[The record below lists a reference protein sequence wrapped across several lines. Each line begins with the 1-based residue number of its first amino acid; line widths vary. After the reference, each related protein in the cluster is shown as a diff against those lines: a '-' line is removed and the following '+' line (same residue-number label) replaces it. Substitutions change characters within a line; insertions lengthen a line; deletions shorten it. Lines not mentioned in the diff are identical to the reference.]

1 MKLLLYGEIGWEVR
15 AAEFVPALDAV
26 TDSHIDLHI
35 SSPGGDVFEA
45 LAIMNALKEHPA
57 TKTVYIDGLAA
68 SAASFIAVGIGGE
81 VLMRPGAEMMIHN
94 AQGGAW
100 GDMND
105 MHAIIDRLESASA
118 TIADIYAAKTGTDAE
133 TWRAAMDAET
143 WFSADEALAA
153 GLVDKVEAAG
163 EGVDNRKLAGVS
175 NTVRGGRYR
184 RREDAPAP
192 QPALM
197 NRRGARE
204 EKHMS
209 FIDKLKAALG
219 ADPNT
224 SQDDL
229 LKLVNVAVAGF
240 NPEVAVKDNQSEE
253 TVTAETASDDEENQ
267 EEVAVKDNP
276 SEETVTA
283 ETASD
288 DEENQEEVAV
298 KDNPSEETVT
308 AETASDD
315 EENQEEVAVKDNTSE
330 EPETES
336 IDAFGD
342 VVTIDRGVYEDL
354 LKRAATGDASV
365 ERDHQMEVA
374 AMVDTAIKAGKV
386 LAARRDALIAQGLE
400 DTTALKNHLA
410 KLAPGTIPVSEKGWV
425 GSVGVDADEETA
437 KLAEK
442 DLLNQLANSSNFAM
456 PMQPARLGV
465 ATFRGGKN

>member
-240 NPEVAVKDNQSEE
+240 NPEVAVKDN
-253 TVTAETASDDEENQ
+253 
-267 EEVAVKDNP
+267 
-276 SEETVTA
+276 
-283 ETASD
+283 
-288 DEENQEEVAV
+288 
-298 KDNPSEETVT
+298 PSEETVT

>member
-1 MKLLLYGEIGWEVR
+1 MKLLMYGEIGWEVR
-15 AAEFVPALDAV
+15 AAEFVPAIDAV

-45 LAIMNALKEHPA
+45 LTIMNALKEHPS

-81 VLMRPGAEMMIHN
+81 VIMRPGAEMMIHN

-105 MHAIIDRLESASA
+105 MHAIIERLESASA
-118 TIADIYAAKTGTDAE
+118 TIADIYAAKTGTDAKQ
-133 TWRAAMDAET
+133 WRAAMDAET

-153 GLVDKVEAAG
+153 GLVDRVEAAG

-175 NTVRGGRYR
+175 NNVRGGRYR

-197 NRRGARE
+197 NRGHE
-204 EKHMS
+204 EERMS

-219 ADPNT
+219 ADPHT

-240 NPEVAVKDNQSEE
+240 NPEVAVKDNQTEE

-267 EEVAVKDNP
+267 EQVAVKDN
-276 SEETVTA
+276 
-283 ETASD
+283 
-288 DEENQEEVAV
+288 Q
-298 KDNPSEETVT
+298 
-308 AETASDD
+308 
-315 EENQEEVAVKDNTSE
+315 SE
-330 EPETES
+330 EPDTAEPT
-336 IDAFGD
+336 DTFGD
-342 VVTIDRGVYEDL
+342 VVTIDRYVYEDL

-365 ERDHQMEVA
+365 ERDHRMEVA

-386 LAARRDALIAQGLE
+386 LAARRDALITQGLE
-400 DTTALKNHLA
+400 DTTALKNHLD

-425 GSVGVDADEETA
+425 GSVGADADKENV

-442 DLLNQLANSSNFAM
+442 DRLNQLANSSNFAM

-465 ATFRGGKN
+465 ATFQGGK

>member
-15 AAEFVPALDAV
+15 ASEFVPALDAV

-81 VLMRPGAEMMIHN
+81 VIMRPGAEVMIHN

-105 MHAIIDRLESASA
+105 MHAIIERLDSASA
-118 TIADIYAAKTGTDAE
+118 TIADIYAAKTGTDAA

-153 GLVDKVEAAG
+153 GLVDRVEEAG
-163 EGVDNRKLAGVS
+163 SDVDNRKLAGVS

-204 EKHMS
+204 EKPMS

-240 NPEVAVKDNQSEE
+240 NPEVAVKDNPSEE
-253 TVTAETASDDEENQ
+253 IVTAETASDDEETQ
-267 EEVAVKDNP
+267 EEVAVKDNQ
-276 SEETVTA
+276 SEDAVTA
-283 ETASD
+283 ETAND
-288 DEENQEEVAV
+288 DEETQEEVAV
-298 KDNPSEETVT
+298 KDNQSEETIK
-308 AETASDD
+308 AD
-315 EENQEEVAVKDNTSE
+315 
-330 EPETES
+330 TES
-336 IDAFGD
+336 TDAFGD

-386 LAARRDALIAQGLE
+386 LAARRAALIAQGLE

-465 ATFRGGKN
+465 ATFQGGKN

>member
-15 AAEFVPALDAV
+15 AAEFVPAIDAV

-45 LAIMNALKEHPA
+45 LTIMNALKEHPA

-81 VLMRPGAEMMIHN
+81 VIMRPGAEMMIHN

-105 MHAIIDRLESASA
+105 MHAIIERLDSASA
-118 TIADIYAAKTGTDAE
+118 TIADIYAAKTGTDAA

-153 GLVDKVEAAG
+153 GLVDRVEAAG

-175 NTVRGGRYR
+175 NTVRGGKFR
-184 RREDAPAP
+184 RRADAPAP
-192 QPALM
+192 TPALM

-204 EKHMS
+204 EKPMS

-219 ADPNT
+219 ADPST

-253 TVTAETASDDEENQ
+253 TVTAEDILTTETVSDDEETQ
-267 EEVAVKDNP
+267 EQVAVKDNP
-276 SEETVTA
+276 SEEI
-283 ETASD
+283 
-288 DEENQEEVAV
+288 
-298 KDNPSEETVT
+298 VT

-336 IDAFGD
+336 TDAFGD
-342 VVTIDRGVYEDL
+342 VVTIDREVYEDL

-465 ATFRGGKN
+465 ATFQGGKN

>member
-229 LKLVNVAVAGF
+229 LKLVNVAVAGV
-240 NPEVAVKDNQSEE
+240 NPEGAGKDKPSEE
-253 TVTAETASDDEENQ
+253 TATAETASDDEENQ
-267 EEVAVKDNP
+267 K
-276 SEETVTA
+276 
-283 ETASD
+283 
-288 DEENQEEVAV
+288 EVAV

-365 ERDHQMEVA
+365 ERDHQREVA

>member
-45 LAIMNALKEHPA
+45 LAIMNALKEHPS

-81 VLMRPGAEMMIHN
+81 VIMRPGAEMMIHN

-105 MHAIIDRLESASA
+105 MHAIIERLESASA
-118 TIADIYAAKTGTDAE
+118 TIADIYAAKTGTNAE

-143 WFSADEALAA
+143 WFSADEALVA

-204 EKHMS
+204 EKPMS

-229 LKLVNVAVAGF
+229 LTLVNVAVAGF

-253 TVTAETASDDEENQ
+253 IVTAETASDDEENQ

-276 SEETVTA
+276 
-283 ETASD
+283 
-288 DEENQEEVAV
+288 
-298 KDNPSEETVT
+298 
-308 AETASDD
+308 
-315 EENQEEVAVKDNTSE
+315 SE

-425 GSVGVDADEETA
+425 GSVGVDADEENV

>member
-1 MKLLLYGEIGWEVR
+1 MKMLLYGEIGWEVR
-15 AAEFVPALDAV
+15 ASEFVPALDAV

-81 VLMRPGAEMMIHN
+81 VIMRPGAEMMIHN

-105 MHAIIDRLESASA
+105 MHAIIERLESASA

-143 WFSADEALAA
+143 WFSADEALVA

-175 NTVRGGRYR
+175 NHVRGGRYR

-204 EKHMS
+204 EKPMS

-229 LKLVNVAVAGF
+229 LKLVNVAVDGF

-253 TVTAETASDDEENQ
+253 AVTAETASDDEENQ

-298 KDNPSEETVT
+298 KDNP
-308 AETASDD
+308 
-315 EENQEEVAVKDNTSE
+315 SE

-465 ATFRGGKN
+465 ATFQGGKN

>member
-15 AAEFVPALDAV
+15 ASEFVPAIDAV

-45 LAIMNALKEHPA
+45 LAIMNALKEHPS

-81 VLMRPGAEMMIHN
+81 VIMRPGAEMMIHN

-105 MHAIIDRLESASA
+105 MHAIIERLESASA

-143 WFSADEALAA
+143 WFSADEALVA

-204 EKHMS
+204 EKPMS

-229 LKLVNVAVAGF
+229 LTLVNVAVEGF
-240 NPEVAVKDNQSEE
+240 NPEVAVKDNTSEETVTAETANDDEENQEQVAVKDNQSEETVTDETANDDEETQATVAVKDNQSEE
-253 TVTAETASDDEENQ
+253 TVTA
-267 EEVAVKDNP
+267 
-276 SEETVTA
+276 
-283 ETASD
+283 
-288 DEENQEEVAV
+288 
-298 KDNPSEETVT
+298 
-308 AETASDD
+308 
-315 EENQEEVAVKDNTSE
+315 
-330 EPETES
+330 ES

-400 DTTALKNHLA
+400 DTMALKNHLA

>member
-1 MKLLLYGEIGWEVR
+1 MKMLLYGEIGWEVR
-15 AAEFVPALDAV
+15 ASEFVPALDAV

-35 SSPGGDVFEA
+35 SSTGGDVFEA
-45 LAIMNALKEHPA
+45 LAIMNALKEHPS

-81 VLMRPGAEMMIHN
+81 VIMRPGAEMMIHN

-105 MHAIIDRLESASA
+105 MHAIIERLESASA
-118 TIADIYAAKTGTDAE
+118 TIADIYAAKTGTDAA

-153 GLVDKVEAAG
+153 GLVDRVEAAG

-204 EKHMS
+204 EKPMS

-224 SQDDL
+224 PQDDL

-240 NPEVAVKDNQSEE
+240 NPEVAVKDNPSDEI
-253 TVTAETASDDEENQ
+253 VTAETASDDEENQ

-276 SEETVTA
+276 S
-283 ETASD
+283 
-288 DEENQEEVAV
+288 DEI
-298 KDNPSEETVT
+298 VT

-425 GSVGVDADEETA
+425 GSVGVDADEENV

-465 ATFRGGKN
+465 ATFQGGKN

>member
-81 VLMRPGAEMMIHN
+81 VIMRPGAEMMIHN

-118 TIADIYAAKTGTDAE
+118 TIADIYAAKTGTDAA

-153 GLVDKVEAAG
+153 GLVDRGEAGG
-163 EGVDNRKLAGVS
+163 EGGGNTKAARGGH
-175 NTVRGGRYR
+175 TVRGGRYR

-204 EKHMS
+204 EKPMS

-229 LKLVNVAVAGF
+229 LKLVNVAVDGF

-253 TVTAETASDDEENQ
+253 IVTAEDILTTETANNVEENQEQVAVKDNQSEEPVTAETATDVEENQ
-267 EEVAVKDNP
+267 EQVAVKDNQ
-276 SEETVTA
+276 SEEL
-283 ETASD
+283 
-288 DEENQEEVAV
+288 
-298 KDNPSEETVT
+298 P
-308 AETASDD
+308 
-315 EENQEEVAVKDNTSE
+315 
-330 EPETES
+330 
-336 IDAFGD
+336 DAFGD
-342 VVTIDRGVYEDL
+342 VVTIDREVYEDL

>member
-240 NPEVAVKDNQSEE
+240 NPEVAVKDN
-253 TVTAETASDDEENQ
+253 
-267 EEVAVKDNP
+267 P

-288 DEENQEEVAV
+288 DEEDQEEGAV

>member
-267 EEVAVKDNP
+267 EEVAVKDN
-276 SEETVTA
+276 
-283 ETASD
+283 
-288 DEENQEEVAV
+288 
-298 KDNPSEETVT
+298 
-308 AETASDD
+308 
-315 EENQEEVAVKDNTSE
+315 TSE

>member
-45 LAIMNALKEHPA
+45 LTIMNALKEHPA

-81 VLMRPGAEMMIHN
+81 AIIRPGAEMMIHN

-118 TIADIYAAKTGTDAE
+118 TIADIYAAKTGTDAAQ
-133 TWRAAMDAET
+133 WRAAMDAET

-153 GLVDKVEAAG
+153 GLVDRVEAAG

-204 EKHMS
+204 EKPMS

-276 SEETVTA
+276 
-283 ETASD
+283 
-288 DEENQEEVAV
+288 
-298 KDNPSEETVT
+298 
-308 AETASDD
+308 
-315 EENQEEVAVKDNTSE
+315 SE

-465 ATFRGGKN
+465 ATFQGGKN

>member
-15 AAEFVPALDAV
+15 AAEFVPAIDAV
-26 TDSHIDLHI
+26 TESHIDLHI

-45 LAIMNALKEHPA
+45 LTIMNALKEHPA

-81 VLMRPGAEMMIHN
+81 VIMRPGAEMMIHN

-105 MHAIIDRLESASA
+105 MHAIIERLESASA
-118 TIADIYAAKTGTDAE
+118 TIADIYAAKTGTDAAE
-133 TWRAAMDAET
+133 WRAAMDAET

-153 GLVDKVEAAG
+153 GLVDRVEAAG

-204 EKHMS
+204 EKPMS

-253 TVTAETASDDEENQ
+253 TVTAETSNDDEETQ
-267 EEVAVKDNP
+267 GQVAVKDNQ
-276 SEETVTA
+276 SEE
-283 ETASD
+283 
-288 DEENQEEVAV
+288 
-298 KDNPSEETVT
+298 PVT

-336 IDAFGD
+336 TDAFGD
-342 VVTIDRGVYEDL
+342 VVTIDREVYEDL

>member
-15 AAEFVPALDAV
+15 AAEFVPAIDAV

-45 LAIMNALKEHPA
+45 LTIMNALKEHPA

-81 VLMRPGAEMMIHN
+81 VIMRPGAEMMIHN

-105 MHAIIDRLESASA
+105 MHAIIERLESASA
-118 TIADIYAAKTGTDAE
+118 TIADIYAAKTGTDAAQ
-133 TWRAAMDAET
+133 WRAAMDAET

-153 GLVDKVEAAG
+153 GLVDRVEAAG

-175 NTVRGGRYR
+175 NHVRGGRYR
-184 RREDAPAP
+184 RRDDAPAP

-197 NRRGARE
+197 NRGQE
-204 EKHMS
+204 EERMS

-229 LKLVNVAVAGF
+229 LKLVNVAVDGF

-253 TVTAETASDDEENQ
+253 TVTAETSSDDEESQ
-267 EEVAVKDNP
+267 DQVAVKYNQ

-283 ETASD
+283 ETVTD
-288 DEENQEEVAV
+288 VEENQEQVAV
-298 KDNPSEETVT
+298 KDNQSEEIAT
-308 AETASDD
+308 AEST
-315 EENQEEVAVKDNTSE
+315 
-330 EPETES
+330 
-336 IDAFGD
+336 DAFGD

-425 GSVGVDADEETA
+425 GSVGVDADEENV

-442 DLLNQLANSSNFAM
+442 DRLNQLANSSNFAM

-465 ATFRGGKN
+465 ATFQGGKN

>member
-45 LAIMNALKEHPA
+45 LTIMNALKEHPA

-81 VLMRPGAEMMIHN
+81 VIMRPGAEMMIHN

-105 MHAIIDRLESASA
+105 MHAIIERLESASA

-143 WFSADEALAA
+143 WFSADEALVA
-153 GLVDKVEAAG
+153 GLVDRVEAAG

-204 EKHMS
+204 EKPMS

-240 NPEVAVKDNQSEE
+240 NPEVAVKDNPSEETVTAEDILTTETASDDEETQEQVAVKDNQSEE
-253 TVTAETASDDEENQ
+253 IVTAETASDDEETQ
-267 EEVAVKDNP
+267 EQVAVKDN
-276 SEETVTA
+276 
-283 ETASD
+283 
-288 DEENQEEVAV
+288 QY
-298 KDNPSEETVT
+298 
-308 AETASDD
+308 
-315 EENQEEVAVKDNTSE
+315 E
-330 EPETES
+330 EPAT
-336 IDAFGD
+336 DTFGD
-342 VVTIDRGVYEDL
+342 VVTIDREVYEDL

-465 ATFRGGKN
+465 ATFQGGKN

>member
-45 LAIMNALKEHPA
+45 LTIMNALKEHPA

-81 VLMRPGAEMMIHN
+81 VIMRPGAEMMIHN

-105 MHAIIDRLESASA
+105 MHAIIERLESASA
-118 TIADIYAAKTGTDAE
+118 TIADIYAAKTGTDAAE
-133 TWRAAMDAET
+133 WRAAMDAET

-197 NRRGARE
+197 NRGHKE
-204 EKHMS
+204 ERMS

-229 LKLVNVAVAGF
+229 LKLVNVAVDGF

-253 TVTAETASDDEENQ
+253 TVTAETANDDEENQ
-267 EEVAVKDNP
+267 EQVVVKDNQ

-283 ETASD
+283 ETAND
-288 DEENQEEVAV
+288 DEENQEQVAV
-298 KDNPSEETVT
+298 KDNQSEETVT
-308 AETASDD
+308 AEST
-315 EENQEEVAVKDNTSE
+315 
-330 EPETES
+330 
-336 IDAFGD
+336 DAFGD
-342 VVTIDRGVYEDL
+342 VVTIDREVYEDL

-465 ATFRGGKN
+465 ATFQGGKN

>member
-81 VLMRPGAEMMIHN
+81 VIMRPGAEMMIHN

-105 MHAIIDRLESASA
+105 MHAIIERLDSASA
-118 TIADIYAAKTGTDAE
+118 TIADIYAAKTGTDAA

-153 GLVDKVEAAG
+153 GLVDRVEAAG

-204 EKHMS
+204 EKPMS

-240 NPEVAVKDNQSEE
+240 NPEVAVKDN
-253 TVTAETASDDEENQ
+253 
-267 EEVAVKDNP
+267 P

-298 KDNPSEETVT
+298 KDNPSEEIVT

-315 EENQEEVAVKDNTSE
+315 EETQEEVAVKDNQSE
-330 EPETES
+330 ETIKADTES
-336 IDAFGD
+336 TDAFGD

-425 GSVGVDADEETA
+425 GSVGVDADEENV

-465 ATFRGGKN
+465 ATFQGGKN

>member
-81 VLMRPGAEMMIHN
+81 VIMRPGAEMMIHN

-105 MHAIIDRLESASA
+105 MHAIIERLDSASA
-118 TIADIYAAKTGTDAE
+118 TIADIYAAKTGTDAA

-153 GLVDKVEAAG
+153 GLVDRVEAAG

-204 EKHMS
+204 EKPMS

-240 NPEVAVKDNQSEE
+240 NPEVAVKDN
-253 TVTAETASDDEENQ
+253 
-267 EEVAVKDNP
+267 P

-283 ETASD
+283 EDILT
-288 DEENQEEVAV
+288 
-298 KDNPSEETVT
+298 T
-308 AETASDD
+308 ETASDD
-315 EENQEEVAVKDNTSE
+315 EETQEQVAVKDNQSE
-330 EPETES
+330 EAVTAETANDDEETQEQVAVKDNQS
-336 IDAFGD
+336 EETAAVDDTDAFGD

-465 ATFRGGKN
+465 ATFQGGKN

>member
-1 MKLLLYGEIGWEVR
+1 MKMLLYGEIGWEVR

-81 VLMRPGAEMMIHN
+81 VIMRPGAEMMIHN

-105 MHAIIDRLESASA
+105 MHAIIERLESASA
-118 TIADIYAAKTGTDAE
+118 TIADIYAAKTGTDAA

-153 GLVDKVEAAG
+153 GLVDRVEAAG
-163 EGVDNRKLAGVS
+163 ESVDNRKLAGVS

-204 EKHMS
+204 EKPMS

-229 LKLVNVAVAGF
+229 LTLVNVAVAGF

-253 TVTAETASDDEENQ
+253 AVTAETDSDDEETQ
-267 EEVAVKDNP
+267 EQVAVKDN
-276 SEETVTA
+276 
-283 ETASD
+283 
-288 DEENQEEVAV
+288 Q
-298 KDNPSEETVT
+298 
-308 AETASDD
+308 
-315 EENQEEVAVKDNTSE
+315 SE
-330 EPETES
+330 EPATGT
-336 IDAFGD
+336 FGD
-342 VVTIDRGVYEDL
+342 VVTIDREVYEDL

-465 ATFRGGKN
+465 ATFQGGKN

>member
-15 AAEFVPALDAV
+15 ASEFVPAIDAV

-45 LAIMNALKEHPA
+45 LTIMNALKEHPA

-81 VLMRPGAEMMIHN
+81 VIMRPGAEMMIHN

-105 MHAIIDRLESASA
+105 MHAIIERLESASA
-118 TIADIYAAKTGTDAE
+118 TIADIYAAKTGTDAA

-204 EKHMS
+204 EKPMS

-229 LKLVNVAVAGF
+229 LTLVNVAVAGF

-253 TVTAETASDDEENQ
+253 IVTAEDILTTETSNDDEETQGQVAVKDNQSEEPVTAETANDDEETQ
-267 EEVAVKDNP
+267 GQVAVKDNQ
-276 SEETVTA
+276 SEELT
-283 ETASD
+283 
-288 DEENQEEVAV
+288 
-298 KDNPSEETVT
+298 
-308 AETASDD
+308 
-315 EENQEEVAVKDNTSE
+315 
-330 EPETES
+330 
-336 IDAFGD
+336 DAFGD

>member
-1 MKLLLYGEIGWEVR
+1 MKMLLYGEIGWEVR
-15 AAEFVPALDAV
+15 ASEFVPALDAV

-81 VLMRPGAEMMIHN
+81 VIMRPGAEMMIHN

-105 MHAIIDRLESASA
+105 MHAIIERLESASA

-143 WFSADEALAA
+143 WFSADEALVA

-175 NTVRGGRYR
+175 NHVRGGRYR

-204 EKHMS
+204 EKPMS

-229 LKLVNVAVAGF
+229 LKLVNVAVDGF
-240 NPEVAVKDNQSEE
+240 NP
-253 TVTAETASDDEENQ
+253 
-267 EEVAVKDNP
+267 EVAVKDNP

-283 ETASD
+283 EDILTTETASD
-288 DEENQEEVAV
+288 DEETQEQVAV
-298 KDNPSEETVT
+298 KDNQSEEIVT

-315 EENQEEVAVKDNTSE
+315 EETQEQVAVKDNQYE
-330 EPETES
+330 EPAT
-336 IDAFGD
+336 DTFGD
-342 VVTIDRGVYEDL
+342 VVTIDREVYEDL

-465 ATFRGGKN
+465 ATFQGGKN

>member
-15 AAEFVPALDAV
+15 ASEFVPAIDAV

-45 LAIMNALKEHPA
+45 LTIMNALKEHPA

-81 VLMRPGAEMMIHN
+81 VIMRPGAEMMIHN

-105 MHAIIDRLESASA
+105 MHAIIERLESASA
-118 TIADIYAAKTGTDAE
+118 TIADIYAAKTGTDAAE
-133 TWRAAMDAET
+133 WRAAMDAET

-153 GLVDKVEAAG
+153 GLVDRVEAAG

-204 EKHMS
+204 EKPMS

-229 LKLVNVAVAGF
+229 LKLVNVAVEGF
-240 NPEVAVKDNQSEE
+240 NPEVAVKDNTSEETVTAETANDDEENQEQVAVKDNQSEETVTDETANDDEETQATVAVKDNQSEE
-253 TVTAETASDDEENQ
+253 TVTA
-267 EEVAVKDNP
+267 
-276 SEETVTA
+276 
-283 ETASD
+283 
-288 DEENQEEVAV
+288 
-298 KDNPSEETVT
+298 
-308 AETASDD
+308 
-315 EENQEEVAVKDNTSE
+315 
-330 EPETES
+330 ES

-400 DTTALKNHLA
+400 DTMALKNHLA

>member
-45 LAIMNALKEHPA
+45 LTIMNALKEHPA

-81 VLMRPGAEMMIHN
+81 VIMRPGAEMMIHN

-105 MHAIIDRLESASA
+105 MHAIIERLESASA
-118 TIADIYAAKTGTDAE
+118 TIADIYAAKTGTDAAE
-133 TWRAAMDAET
+133 WRAAMDAET

-204 EKHMS
+204 EKPMS

-229 LKLVNVAVAGF
+229 LTLVNVAVAGF

-253 TVTAETASDDEENQ
+253 IVTAEDILTTETSNDDEETQ
-267 EEVAVKDNP
+267 GQVAVKDNQ
-276 SEETVTA
+276 SEEPVTA
-283 ETASD
+283 ETSND
-288 DEENQEEVAV
+288 DEETQGQVAV
-298 KDNPSEETVT
+298 KDNQSEELT
-308 AETASDD
+308 
-315 EENQEEVAVKDNTSE
+315 
-330 EPETES
+330 
-336 IDAFGD
+336 DAFGD
-342 VVTIDRGVYEDL
+342 VVTIDRYVYEDL

-425 GSVGVDADEETA
+425 GSVGVDADEENV

-465 ATFRGGKN
+465 ATFQGGKN

>member
-81 VLMRPGAEMMIHN
+81 VIMRPGAEMMIHN

-105 MHAIIDRLESASA
+105 MHAIIERLDSASA
-118 TIADIYAAKTGTDAE
+118 TIADIYAAKTGTDAA

-204 EKHMS
+204 EKPMS

-229 LKLVNVAVAGF
+229 LTLVNVAVAGF

-253 TVTAETASDDEENQ
+253 IVTAEDILTTETSNDDEETQ
-267 EEVAVKDNP
+267 GQVAVKDNQ
-276 SEETVTA
+276 SEEL
-283 ETASD
+283 
-288 DEENQEEVAV
+288 
-298 KDNPSEETVT
+298 
-308 AETASDD
+308 
-315 EENQEEVAVKDNTSE
+315 
-330 EPETES
+330 

-342 VVTIDRGVYEDL
+342 VVTIDRYVYEDL

-425 GSVGVDADEETA
+425 GSVGVDADEENV

-465 ATFRGGKN
+465 ATFQGGKN

>member
-1 MKLLLYGEIGWEVR
+1 
-15 AAEFVPALDAV
+15 
-26 TDSHIDLHI
+26 
-35 SSPGGDVFEA
+35 
-45 LAIMNALKEHPA
+45 
-57 TKTVYIDGLAA
+57 
-68 SAASFIAVGIGGE
+68 
-81 VLMRPGAEMMIHN
+81 
-94 AQGGAW
+94 
-100 GDMND
+100 
-105 MHAIIDRLESASA
+105 
-118 TIADIYAAKTGTDAE
+118 
-133 TWRAAMDAET
+133 
-143 WFSADEALAA
+143 
-153 GLVDKVEAAG
+153 
-163 EGVDNRKLAGVS
+163 
-175 NTVRGGRYR
+175 
-184 RREDAPAP
+184 
-192 QPALM
+192 
-197 NRRGARE
+197 
-204 EKHMS
+204 MS

-229 LKLVNVAVAGF
+229 LKLVNVAVEGF

-253 TVTAETASDDEENQ
+253 TVTAETASDVEENQ
-267 EEVAVKDNP
+267 EQVAVKDNQSEETVTAETVNDDEETQEQVAVKDNP
-276 SEETVTA
+276 SEELT
-283 ETASD
+283 
-288 DEENQEEVAV
+288 
-298 KDNPSEETVT
+298 
-308 AETASDD
+308 
-315 EENQEEVAVKDNTSE
+315 
-330 EPETES
+330 
-336 IDAFGD
+336 DAFGD
-342 VVTIDRGVYEDL
+342 VVTIDREVYEDL

>member
-1 MKLLLYGEIGWEVR
+1 MKMLLYGEIGWEVR
-15 AAEFVPALDAV
+15 ASEFVPSLDAV

-81 VLMRPGAEMMIHN
+81 VIMRPGAEMMIHN

-105 MHAIIDRLESASA
+105 MHAIIERLESASA

-143 WFSADEALAA
+143 WFSADEALVA

-175 NTVRGGRYR
+175 NHVRGGRYR

-204 EKHMS
+204 EKPMI

-229 LKLVNVAVAGF
+229 LKLVNVAVEGF
-240 NPEVAVKDNQSEE
+240 NPEVAVKDNTSEE
-253 TVTAETASDDEENQ
+253 TATVETATDVEDTQ
-267 EEVAVKDNP
+267 EQVAVKDNQ
-276 SEETVTA
+276 SEEPVTA
-283 ETASD
+283 E
-288 DEENQEEVAV
+288 
-298 KDNPSEETVT
+298 
-308 AETASDD
+308 AEST
-315 EENQEEVAVKDNTSE
+315 
-330 EPETES
+330 
-336 IDAFGD
+336 DAFGD

-465 ATFRGGKN
+465 ATFQGGKN

>member
-15 AAEFVPALDAV
+15 ASEFVPAIDAV

-45 LAIMNALKEHPA
+45 LTIMNALKEHPA

-81 VLMRPGAEMMIHN
+81 VIMRPGAEMMIHN

-105 MHAIIDRLESASA
+105 MHAIIERLESSSA
-118 TIADIYAAKTGTDAE
+118 TIADIYAAKTGTDAAQ
-133 TWRAAMDAET
+133 WRAAMDAET

-204 EKHMS
+204 EKPMS

-229 LKLVNVAVAGF
+229 LTLVNVAVAGF

-253 TVTAETASDDEENQ
+253 IVTAEDILTTETSNDDEETQ
-267 EEVAVKDNP
+267 GQVAVKDNQ
-276 SEETVTA
+276 SEELT
-283 ETASD
+283 
-288 DEENQEEVAV
+288 
-298 KDNPSEETVT
+298 
-308 AETASDD
+308 
-315 EENQEEVAVKDNTSE
+315 
-330 EPETES
+330 
-336 IDAFGD
+336 DAFGD
-342 VVTIDRGVYEDL
+342 VVTIDRYVYEDL

>member
-1 MKLLLYGEIGWEVR
+1 MKLLLYGELGWEVR
-15 AAEFVPALDAV
+15 AAEFVPAIDAV

-45 LAIMNALKEHPA
+45 LTIMNALKEHPA

-81 VLMRPGAEMMIHN
+81 VIMRPGAEMMIHN

-105 MHAIIDRLESASA
+105 MHAIIERLESASA
-118 TIADIYAAKTGTDAE
+118 TIADIYAAKTGTDAAQ
-133 TWRAAMDAET
+133 WRAAMDAET

-204 EKHMS
+204 EKPMS

-229 LKLVNVAVAGF
+229 LTLVNAAVAGF
-240 NPEVAVKDNQSEE
+240 NPEVAVKDNQTEE
-253 TVTAETASDDEENQ
+253 VATADTASDDEETQ
-267 EEVAVKDNP
+267 EQVAVNDNQ
-276 SEETVTA
+276 SEEPVTA
-283 ETASD
+283 E
-288 DEENQEEVAV
+288 
-298 KDNPSEETVT
+298 
-308 AETASDD
+308 AEST
-315 EENQEEVAVKDNTSE
+315 
-330 EPETES
+330 
-336 IDAFGD
+336 DAFGD
-342 VVTIDRGVYEDL
+342 VVTIDREVYEDL

>member
-15 AAEFVPALDAV
+15 AAEFVPAIDAV

-45 LAIMNALKEHPA
+45 LTIMNALKEHPA

-81 VLMRPGAEMMIHN
+81 VIMRPGAEMMIHN

-105 MHAIIDRLESASA
+105 MYAIIERLESSSA
-118 TIADIYAAKTGTDAE
+118 TIADIYAAKTGTDAAQ
-133 TWRAAMDAET
+133 WRAAMDAET

-163 EGVDNRKLAGVS
+163 EGVDNRKLVGVS
-175 NTVRGGRYR
+175 NIVRGCRYR

-204 EKHMS
+204 EKPMS

-229 LKLVNVAVAGF
+229 LTLVNVAVAGF

-253 TVTAETASDDEENQ
+253 PVTAETANDDEETQ
-267 EEVAVKDNP
+267 GQVAVKDNQ
-276 SEETVTA
+276 SEELT
-283 ETASD
+283 
-288 DEENQEEVAV
+288 
-298 KDNPSEETVT
+298 
-308 AETASDD
+308 
-315 EENQEEVAVKDNTSE
+315 
-330 EPETES
+330 
-336 IDAFGD
+336 DAFGD
-342 VVTIDRGVYEDL
+342 VVTIDRYVYEDL

-425 GSVGVDADEETA
+425 GSVGVDADEENV

-465 ATFRGGKN
+465 ATFQGGKN

>member
-1 MKLLLYGEIGWEVR
+1 MKLLLYGELGWEVR

-81 VLMRPGAEMMIHN
+81 VIMRPGAEMMIHN

-105 MHAIIDRLESASA
+105 MHAIIERLDSASA
-118 TIADIYAAKTGTDAE
+118 TIADIYAAKTGTDAA

-153 GLVDKVEAAG
+153 GLVDRVEAAG

-204 EKHMS
+204 EKPMS

-267 EEVAVKDNP
+267 EEVAVKDN
-276 SEETVTA
+276 
-283 ETASD
+283 
-288 DEENQEEVAV
+288 
-298 KDNPSEETVT
+298 
-308 AETASDD
+308 
-315 EENQEEVAVKDNTSE
+315 TSE
-330 EPETES
+330 EPDTES

-465 ATFRGGKN
+465 ATFQGGKN

>member
-15 AAEFVPALDAV
+15 AAEFVPAIDAV

-45 LAIMNALKEHPA
+45 LTIMNALKEHPA

-81 VLMRPGAEMMIHN
+81 VIMRPGAEMMIHN

-105 MHAIIDRLESASA
+105 MHAIIERLESSSA
-118 TIADIYAAKTGTDAE
+118 TIADIYAAKTGTDAAQ
-133 TWRAAMDAET
+133 WRAAMDAET

-204 EKHMS
+204 EKPMS

-229 LKLVNVAVAGF
+229 LTLVNVAVAGF

-253 TVTAETASDDEENQ
+253 PVTAETANDDEETQ
-267 EEVAVKDNP
+267 GQVAVKDNQ
-276 SEETVTA
+276 SEEPVTA
-283 ETASD
+283 ETAND
-288 DEENQEEVAV
+288 DEETQGQVAV
-298 KDNPSEETVT
+298 KDNQSEELT
-308 AETASDD
+308 
-315 EENQEEVAVKDNTSE
+315 
-330 EPETES
+330 
-336 IDAFGD
+336 DAFGD
-342 VVTIDRGVYEDL
+342 VVTIDRYVYEDL

-425 GSVGVDADEETA
+425 GSVGVDADEENV

-465 ATFRGGKN
+465 ATFQGGKN

>member
-1 MKLLLYGEIGWEVR
+1 MKMLLYGEIGWEVR
-15 AAEFVPALDAV
+15 ASEFVPALDAV

-35 SSPGGDVFEA
+35 SSTGGDVFEA
-45 LAIMNALKEHPA
+45 LTIMNALKEHPA

-81 VLMRPGAEMMIHN
+81 VIMRPGAEMMIHN

-105 MHAIIDRLESASA
+105 MHAIIERLESASA

-143 WFSADEALAA
+143 WFSADEALVA
-153 GLVDKVEAAG
+153 GLVDRVEAAG

-204 EKHMS
+204 EKPMS

-229 LKLVNVAVAGF
+229 LKLVNVAVDGF

-253 TVTAETASDDEENQ
+253 TVTAETANDDEENQ
-267 EEVAVKDNP
+267 EQVAVKDNQ
-276 SEETVTA
+276 SEEIATA
-283 ETASD
+283 ETANE
-288 DEENQEEVAV
+288 DEETQEQVAV
-298 KDNPSEETVT
+298 KDNQSEETAT
-308 AETASDD
+308 AET
-315 EENQEEVAVKDNTSE
+315 
-330 EPETES
+330 ES
-336 IDAFGD
+336 TDAFGD
-342 VVTIDRGVYEDL
+342 VVTIDRYVYEDL

-465 ATFRGGKN
+465 ATFQGGKN

>member
-1 MKLLLYGEIGWEVR
+1 MKLLLYGELGWEVR
-15 AAEFVPALDAV
+15 AAEFVPAIDAV

-45 LAIMNALKEHPA
+45 LTIMNALKEHPA

-81 VLMRPGAEMMIHN
+81 VIMRPGAEMMIHN

-105 MHAIIDRLESASA
+105 MHAIIERLESASA
-118 TIADIYAAKTGTDAE
+118 TIADIYAAKTGTDAAE
-133 TWRAAMDAET
+133 WRAAMDAET

-153 GLVDKVEAAG
+153 GLVDRVEAAG

-204 EKHMS
+204 EKPMS

-229 LKLVNVAVAGF
+229 LKLVNVAVDGF
-240 NPEVAVKDNQSEE
+240 NPQVAVKDNQTEE
-253 TVTAETASDDEENQ
+253 VATADTASDDEETQ
-267 EEVAVKDNP
+267 EQVAVKDNQT
-276 SEETVTA
+276 EEVATA
-283 ETASD
+283 DTASD
-288 DEENQEEVAV
+288 DEETQEQVAV
-298 KDNPSEETVT
+298 NDNQSEEPVT
-308 AETASDD
+308 AEA
-315 EENQEEVAVKDNTSE
+315 
-330 EPETES
+330 ES
-336 IDAFGD
+336 TDAFGD
-342 VVTIDRGVYEDL
+342 VVTIDREVYEDL

>member
-15 AAEFVPALDAV
+15 ASEFVPAIDAV

-45 LAIMNALKEHPA
+45 LTIMNALKEHPA

-81 VLMRPGAEMMIHN
+81 VIMRPGAEMMIHN

-105 MHAIIDRLESASA
+105 MHAIIERLESASA
-118 TIADIYAAKTGTDAE
+118 TIADIYAAKTGTDAAQ
-133 TWRAAMDAET
+133 WRAAMDAET

-153 GLVDKVEAAG
+153 GLVDRVEAAG

-204 EKHMS
+204 EKPMS

-229 LKLVNVAVAGF
+229 LKLVNVAVDGF

-253 TVTAETASDDEENQ
+253 TVTAETANDDEETQ
-267 EEVAVKDNP
+267 EQVAVKDNP

-298 KDNPSEETVT
+298 KDNQSEELT
-308 AETASDD
+308 
-315 EENQEEVAVKDNTSE
+315 
-330 EPETES
+330 
-336 IDAFGD
+336 DAFGD
-342 VVTIDRGVYEDL
+342 VVTIDREVYEDL

>member
-15 AAEFVPALDAV
+15 ASEFVPAIDAV

-45 LAIMNALKEHPA
+45 LAIMNALKEHPS

-81 VLMRPGAEMMIHN
+81 VIMRPGAEMMIHN

-105 MHAIIDRLESASA
+105 MHAIIERLESASA

-143 WFSADEALAA
+143 WFSADEALVA

-204 EKHMS
+204 EKPMS

-229 LKLVNVAVAGF
+229 LTLVNVAVAGF

-253 TVTAETASDDEENQ
+253 IVTAETASDDEENQ

-276 SEETVTA
+276 
-283 ETASD
+283 
-288 DEENQEEVAV
+288 
-298 KDNPSEETVT
+298 
-308 AETASDD
+308 
-315 EENQEEVAVKDNTSE
+315 SE

-425 GSVGVDADEETA
+425 GSVGVDADEENV

-465 ATFRGGKN
+465 ATFQGGKN

>member
-15 AAEFVPALDAV
+15 ASEFVPAIDAV

-45 LAIMNALKEHPA
+45 LTIMNALKEHPA

-81 VLMRPGAEMMIHN
+81 VIMRPGAEMMIHN

-105 MHAIIDRLESASA
+105 MHAIIERLESASA
-118 TIADIYAAKTGTDAE
+118 TIADIYATKTGTDAAE
-133 TWRAAMDAET
+133 WRAAMDAET

-153 GLVDKVEAAG
+153 GLVDRVEAAG

-204 EKHMS
+204 EKPMS

-229 LKLVNVAVAGF
+229 LKLVNVAVEGF
-240 NPEVAVKDNQSEE
+240 NPEVAVKDNPDEE
-253 TVTAETASDDEENQ
+253 TVTDETATDAEENQ

-276 SEETVTA
+276 SEEIVTD

-288 DEENQEEVAV
+288 DEETQEQVAV
-298 KDNPSEETVT
+298 KDN
-308 AETASDD
+308 
-315 EENQEEVAVKDNTSE
+315 QYE
-330 EPETES
+330 EPAT
-336 IDAFGD
+336 DTFGD

-386 LAARRDALIAQGLE
+386 LAARRDALITQGLE

-465 ATFRGGKN
+465 ATFQGGKN

>member
-1 MKLLLYGEIGWEVR
+1 MKLLLYGELGWEVR
-15 AAEFVPALDAV
+15 AAEFVPAIDAV

-45 LAIMNALKEHPA
+45 LTIMNALKEHPA

-81 VLMRPGAEMMIHN
+81 VIMRPGAEMMIHN

-105 MHAIIDRLESASA
+105 MHAIIERLESASA
-118 TIADIYAAKTGTDAE
+118 TIADIYAAKTGTDAAQ
-133 TWRAAMDAET
+133 WRAAMDAET

-204 EKHMS
+204 EKPMS

-229 LKLVNVAVAGF
+229 LTLVNVAVAGF
-240 NPEVAVKDNQSEE
+240 NPEVAVKDNQTEE
-253 TVTAETASDDEENQ
+253 VATADTASDDEETQ
-267 EEVAVKDNP
+267 EQVAVNDNQ
-276 SEETVTA
+276 SEEPVTA
-283 ETASD
+283 E
-288 DEENQEEVAV
+288 
-298 KDNPSEETVT
+298 
-308 AETASDD
+308 AEST
-315 EENQEEVAVKDNTSE
+315 
-330 EPETES
+330 
-336 IDAFGD
+336 DAFGD
-342 VVTIDRGVYEDL
+342 VVTIDREVYEDL